1 MGVYFCF
8 CKGIFKAMKV
18 TTLRI
23 FTEEKKRLRDLQ
35 VGDSFSSI
43 AGRTAFFGKIIQQNS
58 EKLMTSV
65 YLEAFGSVIE
75 YSDEMIVQVEPY
87 QMRINTIR

>member
-1 MGVYFCF
+1 
-8 CKGIFKAMKV
+8 MKI
-18 TTLRI
+18 TTLRV
-23 FTEEKKRLRDLQ
+23 FAEEKRKLRDLQ

-43 AGRTAFFGKIIQQNS
+43 AGRTAFFGKIVRQNP
-58 EKLMTSV
+58 EKLITSV
-65 YLEAFGSVIE
+65 YLEAYGSVID

>member
-1 MGVYFCF
+1 
-8 CKGIFKAMKV
+8 MKL
-18 TTLRI
+18 TTLRV
-23 FTEEKKRLRDLQ
+23 FTEEKRQLKDLQ

-43 AGRTAFFGKIIQQNS
+43 AGRNVFFGKVIQQNS

-65 YLEAFGSVIE
+65 YLEAFGRVVD
-75 YSDEMIVQVEPY
+75 YSNDMMVQVETY

>member
-1 MGVYFCF
+1 
-8 CKGIFKAMKV
+8 MKI
-18 TTLRI
+18 TTLRV
-23 FTEEKKRLRDLQ
+23 FAEEKRKLRDLQ

-43 AGRTAFFGKIIQQNS
+43 AGRTAFFGKIIRQNP
-58 EKLMTSV
+58 EKLITSV
-65 YLEAFGSVIE
+65 YLEVFGSVID

>member
-1 MGVYFCF
+1 
-8 CKGIFKAMKV
+8 MKI
-18 TTLRI
+18 TTLRV
-23 FTEEKKRLRDLQ
+23 FAEEKRKLRDLQ

-43 AGRTAFFGKIIQQNS
+43 AGRTAFFGKIVRQNP
-58 EKLMTSV
+58 EKLITSV
-65 YLEAFGSVIE
+65 YLEVFGSVID